1 MTPAQQA
8 ALETLAGRVLTAD
21 EITAADALLDPDSR
35 NDVALAA
42 LISAGRTKHV
52 PTELGVGTVLATLGP
67 GAGAWLDAITAV
79 GEQNRDVYWALTLLH
94 KGTLRID
101 MPATRSQMESLAQA
115 VPALADGINA
125 LLGLCMAPDPVAQ
138 ADVSRALNIAEG
150 R

>member
-21 EITAADALLDPDSR
+21 EIKAADPLLDPDAR

-42 LISAGRTKHV
+42 LISTGRTKHI

-67 GAGAWLDAITAV
+67 GSGAWLDGLTAV

-101 MPATRSQMESLAQA
+101 MPATRAQMQGLAQA
-115 VPALADGINA
+115 VPSLADGINA
-125 LLGLCMAPDPVAQ
+125 LLGLCMAPDPVSQ
-138 ADVSRALNIAEG
+138 AAVSAALNSAEG